1 MFEHKMLQF
10 HGSLSCALS
19 LVVQSHFQLQN
30 WSAIYPVLLQVWSFQ
45 HAETGIIQQIAV
57 HVRMQEDYRK
67 YSSLCK
73 QSQGLSD

>member
-45 HAETGIIQQIAV
+45 RAETGIIQQIAV